1 MSLRTAIRKP
11 LAAAALGAAVIA
23 APVSALYAFGVTP
36 GTAPAA
42 TAAAPVTPVPATGNP
57 AAVLPDFSTMVQ
69 KYGPAVVNITVVS
82 KIPVSNNSPGDDD
95 GDDDNGGGGNN
106 ASPFG
111 PNSPFAPFFRGPQ
124 MPQQQQPTRGE
135 GSGFIIRPDGY

>member
-36 GTAPAA
+36 GTAAPAA
-42 TAAAPVTPVPATGNP
+42 TVVAPVTPVPATGNP

-82 KIPVSNNSPGDDD
+82 KVPVSNNSPGDDD
-95 GDDDNGGGGNN
+95 EDDDNSGGGSGGGGNN

-111 PNSPFAPFFRGPQ
+111 PNSPFAPFFRGLPQ
-124 MPQQQQPTRGE
+124 MPQQQ
-135 GSGFIIRPDGY
+135 